1 MEIAATISN
10 PLFALSME
18 LKMKDSSSIRGWA
31 PLLPAMLASLLQ
43 ATVIRPLIVI
53 TRHWFTLLILKLEQT
68 CPFIV
73 VRLSASPLNS
83 WLIQALK
90 KVMSEVIRVLLS
102 EQTSLWVLY
111 LLAPHLFDI
120 KFKLKVEVGML
131 RVMVFLLLKN
141 MAQLL
146 LRLVTGIS
154 SVVRSATSADAS
166 LPRPGQA

>member
-18 LKMKDSSSIRGWA
+18 LKMKDSSSIPGWA

-43 ATVIRPLIVI
+43 ATLIRPLIVI
-53 TRHWFTLLILKLEQT
+53 TLHWFTLIILKVEQT

-83 WLIQALK
+83 WWIQALN
-90 KVMSEVIRVLLS
+90 KVMSEVIRILLS

-111 LLAPHLFDI
+111 MLAPHLFDI

-141 MAQLL
+141 IARLL
-146 LRLVTGIS
+146 LHLITGIG
-154 SVVRSATSADAS
+154 SVVGWATSTDAS
-166 LPRPGQA
+166 LPRHGQA